1 MSIRRLKVFRKTED
15 LLYKVYPALVNYPK
29 QDKFALVNDIRITFF
44 KLLSFISQANS
55 VKSKRKIYLQE
66 ADGHLQVLK
75 IQIKLSKQRRYI
87 SESLVEREFELFFC
101 ASPELGM
108 IIKIKVLVA

>member
-29 QDKFALVNDIRITFF
+29 HEKFALVNDIRVTFF

-87 SESLVEREFELFFC
+87 SVGFFNEVDLRLSEINKLLSGYIRS
-101 ASPELGM
+101 A
-108 IIKIKVLVA
+108 K